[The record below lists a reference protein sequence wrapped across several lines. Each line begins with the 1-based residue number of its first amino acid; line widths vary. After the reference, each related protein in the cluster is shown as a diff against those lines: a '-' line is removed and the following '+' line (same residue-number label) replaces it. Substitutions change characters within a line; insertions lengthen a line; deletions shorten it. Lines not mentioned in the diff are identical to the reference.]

1 MSLRKRSLTSLLVVF
16 GLVVASILVIIFK
29 PTVLGLDLQ
38 GGTEVIL
45 QAEPTADG
53 GVNQDSLKR
62 AVNVINR
69 RVNAFG
75 VSEAEVQVVGTDKIR
90 VALPGVEDQAQVDN
104 LVRAAQLKMYA
115 YEPNLIGRLP
125 FPAPA
130 STDNPTTDL
139 YALITYANAN
149 TVTPTP
155 ADASGPYWYLFRKD
169 TQHTLVAGPE
179 TTKDAIVSQLKN
191 DPASATAFAELKK
204 SPAKFEYR
212 SVPKGSIIL
221 TVAQN
226 GESYDAATLCGN
238 GGVCVLLKDN
248 VAVSGADVTSAT
260 QGFDQANQPDV
271 QIRTNSAG
279 QKKFAAMTKALASG
293 ARDEA
298 STDPQTQFWHF
309 ALAVDGVIISQP
321 YIDYTQN
328 PDGID
333 SSQSEI
339 SGGGFTE
346 SSAKTLADQISSGSL
361 PITLTKVST
370 AKVGAAYGNESLH
383 KGLTAGLIGLIIVIL
398 GLIAYYRVLGVI
410 AALIIIIYG
419 LMLWAVAKIIPIAL
433 TLPGIAGTL
442 LTIGVAA
449 DASVVIFERV
459 REEIRQGR
467 PPKTAVLSGYK
478 RGITAIID
486 GNIVTLLTAVFIF
499 LLSTSGPRGFAFT
512 LMVGVLLALFTAI
525 IATPAALGLLVES
538 RLFKNERLVG
548 LISKEPRWKTDVVGK
563 WRFWLGISFIPLVI
577 GLIFV
582 FTHGINQGIDFTGG
596 SKQTIT
602 FAKSAPSELAVR
614 SVVSGAGYGD
624 AKVVSITQTIAG
636 KPTAGFTI
644 ESRSLNNEAAARAL
658 LDKLNA
664 KFQASNGQVAQLDF
678 AAVGPTFGRDVVRNA
693 IWAILF
699 SFIAIIA
706 YLTLRFEWKLALP
719 ALASVVHDVWLS
731 LTIYSIAGLEVT
743 AATVAAFLTI
753 LGYSLYDV
761 VIVFDRIR
769 ENEPL
774 MRGHRYR
781 DIVNRSVHETL
792 TRSIITMVSTL
803 LPVVVLFLF
812 GGQTLRDF
820 SFALLIGILAG
831 GVSSIFISAPLAALW
846 KEHEPDQ
853 QKVAQ
858 RIARKQARAAAVDSD
873 IVDVEAL
880 RRAELAMASEAPR
893 VPTTNIFG
901 QPTEVAPTEPIVPDT
916 ASDTD
921 GDGPDDDGGSP
932 TTSGS
937 PRPKAPK
944 PDRQRRHQNVQ
955 RKRRR

>member
-16 GLVVASILVIIFK
+16 GLVVASIVAIILK

-53 GVNQDSLKR
+53 GVNSSSLKR

-75 VSEAEVQVVGTDKIR
+75 VAESEVQVVGTDKIR
-90 VALPGVEDQAQVDN
+90 VALPGIEDQAQVDS
-104 LVRAAQLKMYA
+104 LVKAAQLKIYS

-130 STDNPTTDL
+130 STENPTTDL

-149 TVTPTP
+149 RVTDVPTT
-155 ADASGPYWYLFRKD
+155 AGGPYWYLFRKD
-169 TQHTLVAGPE
+169 AQHTLIAGPQ
-179 TTKDAIVSQLKN
+179 TTKAGIATTLKN
-191 DPASATAFAELKK
+191 DPVLIEEYRELTKT
-204 SPAKFEYR
+204 PRNFEYR

-221 TVAQN
+221 TEAQD
-226 GESYDAATLCGN
+226 GESYDTATLCGA
-238 GGVCVLLKDN
+238 GGACVLLKDA
-248 VAVSGADVTSAT
+248 VDVSGADVTSAN
-260 QGFDQANQPDV
+260 QAFDQAGKPSV
-271 QIRTNSAG
+271 AIRTNDTG
-279 QKKFAAMTKALASG
+279 KKKFAAMTKALAQG
-293 ARDEA
+293 ARNEP
-298 STDPQTQFWHF
+298 DPQNQFWHF
-309 ALAVDGVIISQP
+309 AMSVDDVIISRAS
-321 YIDYTQN
+321 IDYTKY

-333 SSQSEI
+333 SADSEI
-339 SGGGFTE
+339 SGGFTE
-346 SSAKTLADQISSGSL
+346 ASAKRLADQISSGSL
-361 PITLTKVST
+361 PIKLTKVST
-370 AKVGAAYGNESLH
+370 AKVGAAYGNESLR

-410 AALIIIIYG
+410 AAIIIIIYG
-419 LMLWAVAKIIPIAL
+419 LMLWAVAKVIPIAL

-442 LTIGVAA
+442 LTVGVAA

-486 GNIVTLLTAVFIF
+486 GNIVTLLTAIFIF

-538 RLFKNERLVG
+538 RLFKNEKLVG
-548 LISKEPRWKTDVVGK
+548 LTSKEPRWKMDIVGR

-582 FTHGINQGIDFTGG
+582 FTQGINQGIDFTGG

-614 SVVSGAGYGD
+614 EVVSGAGYGD

-644 ESRSLNNEAAARAL
+644 ESRSLNNEASARAL
-658 LDKLNA
+658 LDKLNT
-664 KFQASNGQVAQLDF
+664 KFQSTNGAVAQLDF

-774 MRGHRYR
+774 MRGRPYR
-781 DIVNRSVHETL
+781 EIVNRSVHETL
-792 TRSIITMVSTL
+792 TRSIITMISTL

-812 GGQTLRDF
+812 GGETLRDF

-831 GVSSIFISAPLAALW
+831 GVSSIFISSPLAALW

-853 QKVAQ
+853 QKLAK
-858 RIARKQARAAAVDSD
+858 RLARKQARAAAVDSD

-880 RRAELAMASEAPR
+880 RRAELAMAAEAPR
-893 VPTTNIFG
+893 TPQTDIFG
-901 QPTEVAPTEPIVPDT
+901 QPTEVAPLEPNVGAAEVDENHDGPTQDDEPPTNPDT
-916 ASDTD
+916 
-921 GDGPDDDGGSP
+921 
-932 TTSGS
+932 
-937 PRPKAPK
+937 PRPTAPK

>member
-1 MSLRKRSLTSLLVVF
+1 MSLRKRSLTSLLVVL
-16 GLVVASILVIIFK
+16 GLVVASIAVIILK

-45 QAEPTADG
+45 QAEATADG
-53 GVNQDSLKR
+53 GVNQSSLKR

-69 RVNAFG
+69 RVNAIG
-75 VSEAEVQVVGTDKIR
+75 VSEAEVQVVGGNKIR

-104 LVRAAQLKMYA
+104 LVKAAQLKIYS

-139 YALITYANAN
+139 YALITYANDNAVK
-149 TVTPTP
+149 TVPST
-155 ADASGPYWYLFRKD
+155 ASGPYWYLFRKD
-169 TQHTLVAGPE
+169 DQHTFVSGPS
-179 TTKDAIVSQLKN
+179 TTKDGILTALKN
-191 DPASATAFAELKK
+191 DPNRLEDYQALTKT
-204 SPAKFEYR
+204 PAKFEYR
-212 SVPKGSIIL
+212 AVPKGSIIL
-221 TVAQN
+221 TEAQS
-226 GESYDAATLCGN
+226 GESYDKATLCGVGGTCVLMKEDVAVN
-238 GGVCVLLKDN
+238 GG
-248 VAVSGADVTSAT
+248 DVTSAT
-260 QGFDQANQPDV
+260 AGLTQGGQPNV
-271 QIRTNSAG
+271 QIRTNDAG
-279 QKKFAAMTKALASG
+279 TKKFAAMTKALAVG
-293 ARDEA
+293 ARNEQRPA
-298 STDPQTQFWHF
+298 TDPEGQFWHF
-309 ALAVDGVIISQP
+309 AMAVDDVIISRP
-321 YIDYTQN
+321 YISYIQN

-333 SSQSEI
+333 SNQSEI
-339 SGGGFTE
+339 SGGFTE
-346 SSAKTLADQISSGSL
+346 SSAKTLADQISSGAL
-361 PITLTKVST
+361 PIKLTKVST

-383 KGLTAGLIGLIIVIL
+383 KGLTAGLIGLIIVII

-486 GNIVTLLTAVFIF
+486 GNVVTLLTAVFIF

-512 LMVGVLLALFTAI
+512 LMVGVLLALFTAV

-538 RLFKNERLVG
+538 KLFKNEKLVG
-548 LISKEPRWKTDVVGK
+548 LVSKPPRWKMDVVGK
-563 WRFWLGISFIPLVI
+563 WKFWLGISFVPLVI
-577 GLIFV
+577 GLVFIFTNGV
-582 FTHGINQGIDFTGG
+582 NQGIDFTGG

-602 FAKSAPSELAVR
+602 FAKTAPSELAVR
-614 SVVSGAGYGD
+614 DVVSAAGYGD
-624 AKVVSITQTIAG
+624 AKVIKITQTIAG
-636 KPTAGFTI
+636 KPTTGFSV
-644 ESRSLNNEAAARAL
+644 ESRSLNSDTKARTL

-664 KFQASNGQVAQLDF
+664 KFKITNGEASQLDF
-678 AAVGPTFGRDVVRNA
+678 TAVGPTFGRDVVRNA
-693 IWAILF
+693 IFAILF
-699 SFIAIIA
+699 SFLAIIG
-706 YLTLRFEWKLALP
+706 YLSLRFEWKLALP

-731 LTIYSIAGLEVT
+731 LTVYSIAGLEVT

-774 MRGHRYR
+774 MRGARYR
-781 DIVNRSVHETL
+781 DVVNRSVHETL

-803 LPVVVLFLF
+803 LPVVVLFVF
-812 GGQTLRDF
+812 GGDTLRDF

-853 QKVAQ
+853 QKLAA
-858 RIARKQARAAAVDSD
+858 RLARKQARAASVDSD

-880 RRAELAMASEAPR
+880 RRAEAAMDAQVPR
-893 VPTTNIFG
+893 TPQTDIFG
-901 QPTEVAPTEPIVPDT
+901 QPVEEPMTPPQPSAELPETTVEDSSAGADAPTGAAGT
-916 ASDTD
+916 
-921 GDGPDDDGGSP
+921 
-932 TTSGS
+932 
-937 PRPKAPK
+937 APK
-944 PDRQRRHQNVQ
+944 KDRQRRHQNVQ